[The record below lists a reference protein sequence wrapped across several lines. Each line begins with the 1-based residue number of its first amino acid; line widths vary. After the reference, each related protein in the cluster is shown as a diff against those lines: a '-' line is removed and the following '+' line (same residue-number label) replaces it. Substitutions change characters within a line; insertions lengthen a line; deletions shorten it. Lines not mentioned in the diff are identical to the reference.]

1 MELIGAGRMAEV
13 FAVDD
18 DTVVKVDRPEFDGV
32 ALYEATILREVGRSS
47 YALVPPVPRSSCGY
61 GWSTTLMAP
70 DDARSLATAK
80 ASTASSSG

>member
-1 MELIGAGRMAEV
+1 VAGPVFWWTVDVQPRKSVSTTTPNAESGCEQLDV
-13 FAVDD
+13 GHAV
-18 DTVVKVDRPEFDGV
+18 GV
-32 ALYEATILREVGRSS
+32 RRAAVTRLF
-47 YALVPPVPRSSCGY
+47 PPVPRSSCGY